1 MNQVPAAVVCHSV
14 PGRLRVKVAAIRRQP
29 DKAGALANW
38 LTLQQKITRAHANPI
53 TGSVIL
59 EYDPQAAQPEEIYP
73 LLEQA
78 LVDLP
83 RLLDETPP
91 WSGLPLTE
99 IRVEA
104 GEALT
109 WGVAKVAGITGFFG
123 LNLLL
128 SFLGAPLSS
137 TVIAGAAV
145 VASLPLW
152 RQALLDFGQYRLVG
166 LNPLMSTAAIMAIAA
181 GEAMTALEVVWI
193 LEIGRLLEEYVTD
206 RSRRAIKEILQVAAK
221 NTYILVQGTEVE
233 TPVNQV
239 REGDI
244 VVVRA
249 MERIPVDGVIVQGE
263 ALVDQA
269 HFTGRS
275 EPDLRRLG
283 DTVFSG
289 TIVQDGNLQIRA
301 EKVGEATYLAQIIHL
316 VEQSLLHRPRAEKQA
331 ELLAIRL
338 SRLSFGA
345 TVATI
350 VLTRDLSRIFAV
362 LLVMA
367 CPCATVLAAS
377 TAVSASLANAADHLM
392 LVKGGLYL
400 ERFSETDCFCFDKTG
415 TVTKGIPEVREVHY
429 NHKLTNFPELLGLAA
444 SAEFH
449 NPHPLGKAL
458 VKKAQEEDYN
468 LINDALVENVLGRG
482 VRAAMGV
489 NTVLVGNR
497 AFMIEEDVATTGYQ
511 AAARKLEGK
520 GQTVVYVAKNGTL
533 LGIVG
538 ISTAI
543 REELDQVM
551 ARLRQLGVKEFHLV
565 SGDTPRAVKIVAEG
579 KGFDGYAGDL
589 LPEEKAA
596 YVAHLAERG
605 LTVTFVGDGVND
617 APALTKAEVGV
628 AMGAGGSETAIATA
642 DIALVDDD
650 LRRLI
655 FVRQLSQQTLRVIS
669 QNYWLALTT
678 NILGSLL
685 AVTGRLTPVLG
696 GVLHITHAGLIAVN
710 STRLLSWQPRQR
722 AEGRRQ

>member
-1 MNQVPAAVVCHSV
+1 MNQAPAAEFCHSV
-14 PGRLRVKVAAIRRQP
+14 PGRLRVKVAAIRRQH

-38 LTLQQKITRAHANPI
+38 LTLQQKITQAHANPI

-59 EYDPQAAQPEEIYP
+59 EYDPQVAQPEELYP

-78 LVDLP
+78 VVDLP

-99 IRVEA
+99 IRVED

-123 LNLLL
+123 LNLLM
-128 SFLGAPLSS
+128 SFLGAPFSS

-145 VASLPLW
+145 LASLPLW

-249 MERIPVDGVIVQGE
+249 MERISVDGVIVQGE
-263 ALVDQA
+263 ALVDMS
-269 HFTGRS
+269 HITGRS
-275 EPDLRRLG
+275 APDLRRLG

-289 TIVQDGNLQIRA
+289 TIVQDGSLQIRA
-301 EKVGEATYLAQIIHL
+301 EKVGEATYLAQIIHI

-392 LVKGGLYL
+392 LVKGGVFL

-543 REELDQVM
+543 REELDEVM
-551 ARLRQLGVKEFHLV
+551 TGLRRLGVKEFHLV

-642 DIALVDDD
+642 DIALVDD
-650 LRRLI
+650 
-655 FVRQLSQQTLRVIS
+655 
-669 QNYWLALTT
+669 
-678 NILGSLL
+678 
-685 AVTGRLTPVLG
+685 
-696 GVLHITHAGLIAVN
+696 
-710 STRLLSWQPRQR
+710 
-722 AEGRRQ
+722 